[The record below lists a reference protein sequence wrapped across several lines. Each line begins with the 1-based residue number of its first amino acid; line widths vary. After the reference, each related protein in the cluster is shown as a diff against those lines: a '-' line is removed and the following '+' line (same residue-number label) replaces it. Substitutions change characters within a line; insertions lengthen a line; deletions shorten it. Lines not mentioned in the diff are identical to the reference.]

1 MPRCQAT
8 EQHTLREALDR
19 LPGTEAGSRTIL
31 RRLDLLSPF
40 PKDATIL
47 DVGAAHGRF
56 LVACAKMGYEAVG
69 LEPWPQAIE
78 VAVALANHEDVSIR
92 IVCGVAEALPFA
104 SEQFWLVHAMS
115 VIEHVEDASQAFREA
130 YRVLKPGGHFG
141 ISDVVLKGE
150 LPLGITAAAD
160 FYAACISGAVQKEEY
175 LQMLS
180 RAGFTDIR
188 VTQEKPLQLSDADIL
203 CYASREDLADFR
215 ARGTSVLSITVRGE
229 KPQVLA

>member
-1 MPRCQAT
+1 VVVPARALPEARLTAQV
-8 EQHTLREALDR
+8 TLQSYGLS
-19 LPGTEAGSRTIL
+19 GSKTR
-31 RRLDLLSPF
+31 
-40 PKDATIL
+40 
-47 DVGAAHGRF
+47 
-56 LVACAKMGYEAVG
+56 
-69 LEPWPQAIE
+69 
-78 VAVALANHEDVSIR
+78 VAVKDGAKVLAT
-92 IVCGVAEALPFA
+92 
-104 SEQFWLVHAMS
+104 Q
-115 VIEHVEDASQAFREA
+115 
-130 YRVLKPGGHFG
+130 
-141 ISDVVLKGE
+141 DVVLKGE